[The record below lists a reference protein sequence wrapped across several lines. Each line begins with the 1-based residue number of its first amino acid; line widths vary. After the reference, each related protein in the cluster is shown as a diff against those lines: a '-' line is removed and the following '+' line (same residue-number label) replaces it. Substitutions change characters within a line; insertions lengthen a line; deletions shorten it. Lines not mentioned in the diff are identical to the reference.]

1 MWREEEH
8 SQEGQ
13 EQQLQPVL
21 QAEEVPLEAG
31 EHLEELP
38 EDEAAEDDHEDGP
51 ETAGAEQE
59 EQEAEE
65 EQEEL
70 QAGGEDRGDDVSTS
84 LAGAVSLEVPGLIL
98 FKKKFSSKNFFL
110 VLVLDNHL
118 TICLQI
124 VIKLLQNKSKLETGQ
139 GSI

>member
-8 SQEGQ
+8 CEEGQ
-13 EQQLQPVL
+13 EEQLQPVL
-21 QAEEVPLEAG
+21 QAQEVSLEAG
-31 EHLEELP
+31 EHLEELS

-70 QAGGEDRGDDVSTS
+70 EAGGEDRGDDVSAS
-84 LAGAVSLEVPGLIL
+84 LAGAVSLEVPGDIW
-98 FKKKFSSKNFFL
+98 FHKNFPL
-110 VLVLDNHL
+110 AL
-118 TICLQI
+118 I
-124 VIKLLQNKSKLETGQ
+124 
-139 GSI
+139 